1 MTGNGLKPRF
11 SIEALPQHK
20 ICGYI
25 PFMKPKRDIELAY
38 QFPAHISDES
48 RVRVLRLGILFTVAQ
63 LLIFLLFVL
72 L

>member
-1 MTGNGLKPRF
+1 MGSQDLHCYYPAMQKP
-11 SIEALPQHK
+11 
-20 ICGYI
+20 G
-25 PFMKPKRDIELAY
+25 RDIELAY

-48 RVRVLRLGILFTVAQ
+48 RVRVMKLGILFTVAQ

>member
-1 MTGNGLKPRF
+1 MHCYYPAMQKP
-11 SIEALPQHK
+11 
-20 ICGYI
+20 G
-25 PFMKPKRDIELAY
+25 RDIELAY

-48 RVRVLRLGILFTVAQ
+48 RVRVMKLGILFTVAQ